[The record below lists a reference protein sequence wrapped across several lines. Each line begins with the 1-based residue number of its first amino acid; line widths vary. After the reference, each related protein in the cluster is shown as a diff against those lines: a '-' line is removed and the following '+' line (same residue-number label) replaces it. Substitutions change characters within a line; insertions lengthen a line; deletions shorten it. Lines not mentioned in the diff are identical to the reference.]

1 MSVKTGQAPGVMTG
15 FTLIEVLVAFTI
27 LAVSIGA
34 LLVAFSGGIRNT
46 ALTQDYTQAVI
57 IANSRLAE
65 SGLIHSL
72 SPESI
77 FEGVEGK
84 FQWQKIIN
92 LADMQPIDSWQLYH
106 VTIMVSW
113 KTLNGQRSF
122 ELKSLRWGEVDE

>member
-1 MSVKTGQAPGVMTG
+1 MSVKTGHGFGAMSG

-46 ALTQDYTQAVI
+46 ALTKDYTQAVI

-65 SGLIHSL
+65 TGLTDSL
-72 SPESI
+72 SQQST

-84 FQWQKIIN
+84 YQWKRIIN
-92 LADMQPIDSWQLYH
+92 LLDVDPIDSWQLYD
-106 VTIMVSW
+106 VRVVVSW
-113 KTLNGQRSF
+113 KTLNGSRSF
-122 ELKSLRWGEVDE
+122 ELKSLRWGMLDG